1 MATAL
6 SLQSLHKTYGE
17 TVAVDDLSLDVEEGE
32 IFGLIGPNGAGK
44 TTAVECALGL
54 RQPDAGTVRVL
65 GMDPQQ
71 ASPTQFYGRIGA
83 QLQEAALPDRI
94 TVREALDLFASFYS
108 DTTDRTALLD
118 RWGLADKRDAAF
130 NDLSGGQ
137 KQRLFVALALVHDP
151 DLVILDE
158 ISTGLDPEARRGTR
172 DLLREVQATGTTV
185 ILVTHFMDE
194 AQALCDRVA
203 MIDQGRCVALDTPA
217 ALIDRLNE
225 ERTDRGLDPLSTDE
239 GLAAVAHGH
248 SQDMLDR
255 EYYAHESPDGADH
268 MDRIERGDADCEYA
282 GENIAQTWY
291 DTPFQDDSDTSE
303 HTYRHSDTHRNGN
316 TDSQSHPNRNAD
328 THGDTHTD
336 ARSSMDARQ

>member
-217 ALIDRLNE
+217 ALIDRLDASYRIRFTTPAHFDPVPLRAVNGVRTVTVDDDHVQARGGDDLLTTVVRHLAE
-225 ERTDRGLDPLSTDE
+225 QGITPDDLHAERATLEDVFLALTNDRPTSTM
-239 GLAAVAHGH
+239 H
-248 SQDMLDR
+248 
-255 EYYAHESPDGADH
+255 
-268 MDRIERGDADCEYA
+268 
-282 GENIAQTWY
+282 
-291 DTPFQDDSDTSE
+291 TS
-303 HTYRHSDTHRNGN
+303 N
-316 TDSQSHPNRNAD
+316 TALPAETGPS
-328 THGDTHTD
+328 
-336 ARSSMDARQ
+336 

>member
-1 MATAL
+1 MAPAL
-6 SLQSLHKTYGE
+6 SLQSLRKTYGR
-17 TVAVDDLSLDVEEGE
+17 TVAVDDLSLEVQTGE

-71 ASPTQFYGRIGA
+71 ASPSALYRRVGA

-94 TVREALDLFASFYS
+94 TVREALTLFASFYP

-130 NDLSGGQ
+130 ATLSGGQ

-172 DLLREVQATGTTV
+172 NLLREVQASGTTV

-203 MIDQGRCVALDTPA
+203 MMHRGRCVARDTPS
-217 ALIDRLNE
+217 ALIDRLDASYRVRFAAPTDFDPAPLRAVARVQRVTVDNDRVE
-225 ERTDRGLDPLSTDE
+225 VRGGDDLLTTVVRHLAKQDVTPDDLHAERATLEDVFLTLTNDISRPDSNPHAQTAPTQSERTPS
-239 GLAAVAHGH
+239 
-248 SQDMLDR
+248 
-255 EYYAHESPDGADH
+255 
-268 MDRIERGDADCEYA
+268 
-282 GENIAQTWY
+282 
-291 DTPFQDDSDTSE
+291 
-303 HTYRHSDTHRNGN
+303 
-316 TDSQSHPNRNAD
+316 
-328 THGDTHTD
+328 
-336 ARSSMDARQ
+336 